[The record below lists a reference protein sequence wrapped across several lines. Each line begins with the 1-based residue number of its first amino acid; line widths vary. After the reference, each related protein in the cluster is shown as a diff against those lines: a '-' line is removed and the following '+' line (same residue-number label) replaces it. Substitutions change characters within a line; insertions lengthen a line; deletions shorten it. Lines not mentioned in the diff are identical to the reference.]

1 MKLFKGLTVEVK
13 RSEQSLYKEIL
24 LEYETNIWSSIYR
37 ICEMNRYRTEEK
49 SRDAE
54 RKKIHAHLLDGGYSS
69 TDDYDR

>member
-1 MKLFKGLTVEVK
+1 
-13 RSEQSLYKEIL
+13 
-24 LEYETNIWSSIYR
+24 
-37 ICEMNRYRTEEK
+37 MNRYRTEEK